1 MERGERDLADII
13 AHDLVAGMD
22 KPTVVQILR
31 SIADCLLTLEEAG
44 RIHGDVKPRNAMEF
58 RKALDSLFETVA
70 AWLADIGMEAMADE
84 FEGTCKTM
92 ADVMEMESE
101 ATESVLQA
109 AEDKGLANVHKMR
122 TDLEQ

>member
-58 RKALDSLFETVA
+58 RKKLTELFETVA
-70 AWLADIGMEAMADE
+70 AWLADIGMEAIA
-84 FEGTCKTM
+84 
-92 ADVMEMESE
+92 ES
-101 ATESVLQA
+101 SA
-109 AEDKGLANVHKMR
+109 ARRWR
-122 TDLEQ
+122 T